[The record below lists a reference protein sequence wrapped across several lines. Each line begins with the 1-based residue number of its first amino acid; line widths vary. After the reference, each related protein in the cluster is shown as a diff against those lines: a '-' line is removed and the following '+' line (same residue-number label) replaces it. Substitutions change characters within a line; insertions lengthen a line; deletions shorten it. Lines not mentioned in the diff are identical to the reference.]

1 MNEKILILAVIKKIF
16 SSKVNKNKESLKKFS
31 VRQRHVYLDPKIF
44 AKELSR
50 VLLELPKILLFNIL
64 FHGKFYSQA
73 SFEQEEFG

>member
-1 MNEKILILAVIKKIF
+1 MRRFLFLQLLKKIF

-31 VRQRHVYLDPKIF
+31 VRQRHVYRDPKIF

-50 VLLELPKILLFNIL
+50 ALLELPKILLFNTL